1 VESDEEV
8 EMWLA
13 RLSGWS
19 HYELLEVGTPFEPS
33 VLQAAFHRFS
43 QRFHPDQHVGADE
56 TKRSSV
62 RRIFMR
68 GAEAY
73 RVLKN
78 PKLRRDYDLGLA
90 TAAPAA
96 AAEGR
101 TRPRGLEE
109 ICQTA
114 AGRLH
119 ARQADSAI
127 SEGRLHDAAALLDR
141 ALRVEGA
148 NPELRE
154 RLDSVRMLLSLC
166 GES

>member
-1 VESDEEV
+1 MGSDDEV
-8 EMWLA
+8 EVWLA
-13 RLSGWS
+13 RSSGSS
-19 HYELLEVGTPFEPS
+19 HYELLELRTPFTPS
-33 VLQAAFHRFS
+33 ALQAAFHRFS
-43 QRFHPDQHVGADE
+43 ERFHPDQHVGADE
-56 TKRSSV
+56 TKRANV
-62 RRIFMR
+62 RRVFMR

-78 PKLRRDYDLGLA
+78 PKLRREYDLSLA
-90 TAAPAA
+90 TAAPSA

-101 TRPRGLEE
+101 TRARGLEE

-127 SEGRLHDAAALLDR
+127 SEGRLQDAAALLDK

-148 NPELRE
+148 NPELHA
-154 RLDSVRMLLSLC
+154 RLDSVRALLSLS